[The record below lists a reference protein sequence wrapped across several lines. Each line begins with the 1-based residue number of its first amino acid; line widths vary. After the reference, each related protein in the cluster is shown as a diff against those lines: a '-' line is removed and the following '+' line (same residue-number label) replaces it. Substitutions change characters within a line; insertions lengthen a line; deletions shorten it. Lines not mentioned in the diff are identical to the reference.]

1 MSRLFFCSVPK
12 RLLAGLLPAVCA
24 AERGARRTGEGVV
37 GCVGLPVAATIAVA
51 IIVIVAI
58 VPGAERGSSD
68 RARGCDG
75 AADDVAGH
83 DTGCGSPAIPSI
95 APLARQSGVGVAD
108 PFAAIGRVTLRLT
121 DLAPWPSGILR
132 SACSADRSPA
142 IRPGAGTWSGRK
154 G

>member
-1 MSRLFFCSVPK
+1 MSRLFFCSVSK
-12 RLLAGLLPAVCA
+12 RLLAGVLPAVCA
-24 AERGARRTGEGVV
+24 AERGARRTGVGVV

-68 RARGCDG
+68 RARGGDG

-83 DTGCGSPAIPSI
+83 GTGCGSPAIPPI

-108 PFAAIGRVTLRLT
+108 PFAAIGRVTLHVALVFGESSRSLDRKSTRLN
-121 DLAPWPSGILR
+121 SSHSQI
-132 SACSADRSPA
+132 
-142 IRPGAGTWSGRK
+142 
-154 G
+154 